1 MSTDLPNFLGI
12 HASAMSLHSRR
23 LELISGNIA
32 NVDTP
37 GYQAKTLDFQQT
49 LQALEAQMQSAAGSR
64 ASAAPAA
71 HNILSSLE
79 PVLRTATQPSMDGNT
94 VDIGREQAEFAEAAL
109 RYRASMNF
117 VEGRMRGLL
126 TAITGE

>member
-1 MSTDLPNFLGI
+1 MSTDLPKFLGI
-12 HASAMSLHSRR
+12 HAPAMSLHSRR
-23 LELISGNIA
+23 LELISSNIA

-37 GYQAKTLDFQQT
+37 GYQAQALDFKQA
-49 LQALEAQMQSAAGSR
+49 LQALETQMQD
-64 ASAAPAA
+64 AAPGRGSAM
-71 HNILSSLE
+71 NSQQNYLSSLE
-79 PVLRTATQPSMDGNT
+79 PVLRTATQPSLDGNT

-126 TAITGE
+126 TAIKGE